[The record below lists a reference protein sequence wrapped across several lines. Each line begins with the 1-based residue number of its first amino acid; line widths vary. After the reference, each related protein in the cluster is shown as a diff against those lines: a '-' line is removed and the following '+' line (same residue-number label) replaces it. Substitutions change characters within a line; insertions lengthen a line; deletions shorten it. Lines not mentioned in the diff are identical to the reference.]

1 MAKTELINNKLG
13 NLRVAVPESRQL
25 DTMAQLLE
33 KRGAQVLRIPLIAI
47 HDAPDVG
54 PVLAWI
60 ERFIG
65 SPPDLFIILTGEGVR
80 RLLALADRH
89 ASKAALVDALSQTP
103 LLCRG
108 PKPARALRE
117 IGIKNAAQANSPTT
131 DGVIDSLATMDLE
144 DRRVAVQLYGDD
156 PNVKL
161 VKYLESRQGR
171 ADTVSPYVYADE
183 SDEQR
188 VLALIRSLIE
198 NTMDVI
204 AFTSQ
209 PQFRRLE
216 KVAKKHEL
224 LDEML
229 KSLNQCCV
237 AAIGP
242 VVKGQLQ
249 ESGIKVDIMPEQAF
263 FMKPL
268 VTEIMR
274 YFQQGKS
281 SPRQ

>member
-13 NLRVAVPESRQL
+13 NLRIAVPESRQL

-47 HDAPDVG
+47 HDAPDEG
-54 PVLAWI
+54 PVLSWI
-60 ERFIG
+60 EQFID

-80 RLLALADRH
+80 RLLALAERH
-89 ASKAALVDALSQTP
+89 ALKAALVDALSQTS
-103 LLCRG
+103 LLSRG

-117 IGIKNAAQANSPTT
+117 IGIKNAVQANSPTT
-131 DGVIDSLATMDLE
+131 DGVIDSLTTMDLKG
-144 DRRVAVQLYGDD
+144 RRVAVQLYGED

-161 VKYLESRQGR
+161 VNYLASRQGR
-171 ADTVSPYVYADE
+171 AETVSPYVYADE
-183 SDEQR
+183 SDEKR
-188 VLALIRSLIE
+188 VLALIRALIE
-198 NTMDVI
+198 NAVDVI

-209 PQFRRLE
+209 PQFRRLQS
-216 KVAKKHEL
+216 VAKRHGL
-224 LDEML
+224 LDEMI

-242 VVKGQLQ
+242 VVKGQLE

-281 SPRQ
+281 SPLQ

>member
-65 SPPDLFIILTGEGVR
+65 SAPDLFIILTGEGVR

-131 DGVIDSLATMDLE
+131 DGVRAYLSRKSGRKQNLEFTASSFTTHKAQMSVSIRSFSQRISLSLA
-144 DRRVAVQLYGDD
+144 V
-156 PNVKL
+156 
-161 VKYLESRQGR
+161 SR
-171 ADTVSPYVYADE
+171 
-183 SDEQR
+183 
-188 VLALIRSLIE
+188 
-198 NTMDVI
+198 
-204 AFTSQ
+204 
-209 PQFRRLE
+209 
-216 KVAKKHEL
+216 
-224 LDEML
+224 
-229 KSLNQCCV
+229 
-237 AAIGP
+237 
-242 VVKGQLQ
+242 
-249 ESGIKVDIMPEQAF
+249 IKI
-263 FMKPL
+263 
-268 VTEIMR
+268 
-274 YFQQGKS
+274 
-281 SPRQ
+281 

>member
-13 NLRVAVPESRQL
+13 NLRIAVPESRQL

-47 HDAPDVG
+47 HDAPDEG
-54 PVLAWI
+54 PVLSWI
-60 ERFIG
+60 EQFID

-80 RLLALADRH
+80 RLLALAERH
-89 ASKAALVDALSQTP
+89 ALKAALVDALSQTS
-103 LLCRG
+103 LLSRG

-117 IGIKNAAQANSPTT
+117 IGIKNAVQANSPTT
-131 DGVIDSLATMDLE
+131 DGVIDSLTTMDLKG
-144 DRRVAVQLYGDD
+144 RRVAVQLYGED

-161 VKYLESRQGR
+161 VNYLASRQGR
-171 ADTVSPYVYADE
+171 AETVSPYVYADE
-183 SDEQR
+183 SDEKR
-188 VLALIRSLIE
+188 VLALIRALIE
-198 NTMDVI
+198 NAVDVI

-209 PQFRRLE
+209 PQFRRLQS
-216 KVAKKHEL
+216 VAKRHGL
-224 LDEML
+224 LDEMI

-242 VVKGQLQ
+242 VVRGQLE

-281 SPRQ
+281 SPLQ

>member
-13 NLRVAVPESRQL
+13 NLRIAVPESRQL

-47 HDAPDVG
+47 HDAPDEG
-54 PVLAWI
+54 PVLSWI
-60 ERFIG
+60 EQFID

-80 RLLALADRH
+80 RLLALAERH
-89 ASKAALVDALSQTP
+89 ALKAALVDALSQTS
-103 LLCRG
+103 LLSRG

-117 IGIKNAAQANSPTT
+117 IGIKNAVQANSPTT
-131 DGVIDSLATMDLE
+131 DGVIDSLTTMDLKG
-144 DRRVAVQLYGDD
+144 RRVAVQLYGED

-161 VKYLESRQGR
+161 VNYLASRQGR
-171 ADTVSPYVYADE
+171 VETVSPYVYADE
-183 SDEQR
+183 SDEKR
-188 VLALIRSLIE
+188 VLALIRALIE
-198 NTMDVI
+198 NAVDVI

-209 PQFRRLE
+209 PQFRRLQS
-216 KVAKKHEL
+216 VAKRHGL
-224 LDEML
+224 LDEMI

-242 VVKGQLQ
+242 VVKGQLE

-281 SPRQ
+281 SPLQ

>member
-13 NLRVAVPESRQL
+13 NLRIAVPESRQL

-47 HDAPDVG
+47 HDAPDEG
-54 PVLAWI
+54 PVLSWI
-60 ERFIG
+60 EQFID

-80 RLLALADRH
+80 RLLALAERH
-89 ASKAALVDALSQTP
+89 ALNAALVDALSQTS
-103 LLCRG
+103 LLSRG

-117 IGIKNAAQANSPTT
+117 IGIKNAVQANSPTT
-131 DGVIDSLATMDLE
+131 DGVIDSLTTMDLKG
-144 DRRVAVQLYGDD
+144 RRVAVQLYGED

-161 VKYLESRQGR
+161 VNYLASRQGR
-171 ADTVSPYVYADE
+171 VETVSPYVYADE
-183 SDEQR
+183 SDEKR
-188 VLALIRSLIE
+188 VLALIRALIE
-198 NTMDVI
+198 NALDVI

-209 PQFRRLE
+209 PQFRRLQI
-216 KVAKKHEL
+216 VAKRHGL
-224 LDEML
+224 LDEMI

-242 VVKGQLQ
+242 VVKGQLE

-281 SPRQ
+281 SPLQ